1 MIPPQA
7 TLPRPSRRAPLSD
20 LVDVW
25 RIDLRGDV
33 DSDERLA
40 VLSADERSR
49 ADRFVRDSARRAFI
63 MARSAMRAILS
74 QYVAAT
80 PLALRLASTRRGK
93 PFLVDYE
100 NVNFNLSHSHDLAA
114 LAVVTSPQRIGVDIE
129 QIGCVP
135 EGVTAEA
142 FSSSEIR
149 RIETAANST
158 ASFFAHWTMKEAY
171 LKAIGDGL
179 HVPLTSVLVAP
190 GAPQRIGELVVSE
203 FDFCDG
209 FAAAIA
215 IDNPSTQSIPSLTI
229 RDWSSASALNAAAS

>member
-1 MIPPQA
+1 MPPRA
-7 TLPRPSRRAPLSD
+7 TLPRLPRRVPLSD

-49 ADRFVRDSARRAFI
+49 AARFVTDSARRAFI

-80 PLALRLASTRRGK
+80 PLALRLSSTRRGK
-93 PFLVDYE
+93 PFLVGCE
-100 NVNFNLSHSHDLAA
+100 NVSFNLSHSHDLAA
-114 LAVVTSPQRIGVDIE
+114 LAVVTTSRRIGVDIE
-129 QIGCVP
+129 KLGPVP
-135 EGVTAEA
+135 EGVTAQA
-142 FSSSEIR
+142 FSPAETR
-149 RIETAANST
+149 RIETAANPA

-171 LKAIGDGL
+171 LKANGDGL
-179 HVPLTSVLVAP
+179 HVPLTSVRVAP
-190 GAPQRIGELVVSE
+190 GAPQRIGDLVVSE
-203 FDFCDG
+203 FDFCNG

-215 IDNPSTQSIPSLTI
+215 IDNVCAASIPSVNI
-229 RDWSSASALNAAAS
+229 RDWTAASALNPAAS

>member
-1 MIPPQA
+1 V
-7 TLPRPSRRAPLSD
+7 PLSD

-49 ADRFVRDSARRAFI
+49 AARFVTDSARRTFI

-80 PLALRLASTRRGK
+80 PLALRLSSTRRGK

-100 NVNFNLSHSHDLAA
+100 NVNFNLSHSHNLAA
-114 LAVVTSPQRIGVDIE
+114 LAVVTSPRRIGVDIE
-129 QIGCVP
+129 KLGRIP
-135 EGVTAEA
+135 KGVTTEA
-142 FSSSEIR
+142 FLPAEIR
-149 RIETAANST
+149 LIETAPNPT

-171 LKAIGDGL
+171 LKASGDGL
-179 HVPLTSVLVAP
+179 HVPLTSVRVAP
-190 GAPQRIGELVVSE
+190 GAPQRIGDFVVSE

-215 IDNPSTQSIPSLTI
+215 IDNPSTESIPSLTI

>member
-1 MIPPQA
+1 V
-7 TLPRPSRRAPLSD
+7 PLSD

-33 DSDERLA
+33 DADERLA

-49 ADRFVRDSARRAFI
+49 AARFVTDSARRAFI

-129 QIGCVP
+129 KIGRVP
-135 EGVTAEA
+135 EGVTDEA
-142 FSSSEIR
+142 FSPAEIR
-149 RIETAANST
+149 RIETAANPT

-171 LKAIGDGL
+171 LKASGEGL
-179 HVPLTSVLVAP
+179 YATLTSVRVAP
-190 GAPQRIGELVVSE
+190 GAPQWIGDLVVSE

-215 IDNPSTQSIPSLTI
+215 IDNACAASIPSVNI
-229 RDWSSASALNAAAS
+229 RDWTAASALNPAAS